1 MDKKVSICWFRK
13 DLRLNDHLA
22 LKAALDSE
30 NEVVCLYIFDP
41 EMYPS
46 FGDGSDPRTGFIL
59 DQVSEMKDKLRE
71 KDSDLIFRLGKTGE
85 VWEEIFDKY
94 DVEAVYASHDYEPQ
108 EVKRD
113 EAFSETCEEKGVEF
127 VRFHDRI
134 VMGPEDAL
142 KDDGDPYLVF
152 TPYKKRFLENL
163 KAESGRLEEFKLP
176 FSNLLEFK
184 DDQYPD
190 LEGYKRGAH
199 ESLYPPKK
207 LAGSMLED
215 YGDKRDFPA
224 KDATSRLSMHLAHG
238 TVSIRE
244 LSRRALSKSDVWMSE
259 LIWRNFY
266 YTLAYL
272 MPKALADGFKEGY
285 NRINW
290 INDEDQF
297 ERWKEGK
304 TGYPIVDAGMRQLNE
319 TGYMHNR
326 VRMIVAS
333 FLVKHLLIDWRWGE
347 AYFAE
352 KLLDFDLP
360 SNNGGW
366 QWASGSGC
374 DAAPYFRIF
383 NPYRQQERFD
393 PKMKYIKDW
402 VPEYGSDKYPDPIVP
417 HKEARKRAIDEYK
430 KALG

>member
-1 MDKKVSICWFRK
+1 METTVSVCWFRK
-13 DLRLNDHLA
+13 DLRLNDHSA
-22 LKAALDSE
+22 LNGALSSGRK
-30 NEVVCLYIFDP
+30 VICLYVFDP
-41 EMYPS
+41 AVYPS
-46 FGDGSDPRTGFIL
+46 FGDGSDPRTSFIL

-71 KDSDLIFRLGKTGE
+71 KDSDMVFRLGKTEE

-94 DVEAVYASHDYEPQ
+94 DVAAVYASHDYEPL
-108 EVKRD
+108 EVQRD
-113 EAFSETCEEKGVEF
+113 KAFSQTCQEKGVEF

-134 VMGPEDAL
+134 LMGPEDAL

-152 TPYKKRFLENL
+152 TPYKRRFLENL
-163 KAESGRLEEFKLP
+163 KADSGKLEEFKLS
-176 FSNLLEFK
+176 FENLLGFK
-184 DDQYPD
+184 DKHYPAFDGYEREQYV
-190 LEGYKRGAH
+190 
-199 ESLYPPKK
+199 SLYPAKR
-207 LAGSMLED
+207 LSGSMLDD
-215 YGDKRDFPA
+215 YGDKRDYPA

-244 LSRRALSKSDVWMSE
+244 LSRRALNKSDVWMSE

-272 MPKALADGFKEGY
+272 MPKSLSDGFKDGY

-290 INDEDQF
+290 VNDEAQF
-297 ERWKEGK
+297 ERWKKGK
-304 TGYPIVDAGMRQLNE
+304 TGYPIVDAGMRQLSE

-393 PKMKYIKDW
+393 SKFEYVKTW
-402 VPEYGSDKYPDPIVP
+402 VPEYDRDTYPDPIVP
-417 HKEARKRAIDEYK
+417 HKEARTRAIDEYK